1 MEVFFCEV
9 CGVVQGSGS
18 MCLSQEEK
26 SVSIKGKRCHGRPVE
41 DVKEELRVYRI
52 DAGKKNIL

>member
-1 MEVFFCEV
+1 MEVFFCKV

-41 DVKEELRVYRI
+41 DVKEKLRV
-52 DAGKKNIL
+52 